1 MAAKKGNKNAIGKKK
16 NNPNGAN
23 QYKVDPRQAL
33 FLAYYLDPKSDTFS
47 NALQSALKAGYE
59 QQYAESLTAK
69 MPDWLSEK
77 VGDKLMLSKAE
88 KNLNEML
95 DMPVR
100 TLEWEGHGEDA
111 EQVVTTEPALVKIKQ
126 DTAKFVA
133 ERLGKGKWSSRNE
146 LTGKDG
152 NPIEIKQIT
161 GMQIIQDNADSI
173 KNEKS
178 ETD

>member
-47 NALQSALKAGYE
+47 NAYQSAMRAGYE
-59 QQYAESLTAK
+59 EAYAAQITAK
-69 MPDWLSEK
+69 MPEWLGEK
-77 VGDKLMLSKAE
+77 VRDDVMLDKAE
-88 KNLNEML
+88 KALNEML
-95 DMPVR
+95 EID
-100 TLEWEGHGEDA
+100 EDA
-111 EQVVTTEPALVKIKQ
+111 EANLKKIKQ

-133 ERLGKGKWSSRNE
+133 ERLNKNKWAQRQE
-146 LTGKDG
+146 HTGKDG
-152 NPIEIKQIT
+152 NPIAIKQIT
-161 GMQIIQDNADSI
+161 GMQIIQDDADSI